1 MAINIVRLFRKDN
14 RLVNDGACSMSKL
27 AWYYMNR
34 NNTTSSVT
42 NQLGYILQDKTYF
55 FKEQYG
61 NMNLPWVF

>member
-1 MAINIVRLFRKDN
+1 MVRLYRTDH
-14 RLVNDGACSMSKL
+14 RLVNDGARSRSQL
-27 AWYYMNR
+27 AWYYVNR

-42 NQLGYILQDKTYF
+42 NQLGYILQEKTYF